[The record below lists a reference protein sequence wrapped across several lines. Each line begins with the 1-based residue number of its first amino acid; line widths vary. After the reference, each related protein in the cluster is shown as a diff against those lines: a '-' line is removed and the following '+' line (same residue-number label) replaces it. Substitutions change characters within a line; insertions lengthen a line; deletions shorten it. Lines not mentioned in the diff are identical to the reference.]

1 MKVFWGC
8 KLVRLTKGD
17 RVYGSTRSRK
27 ASIGILICMVCVL
40 QISVFQSGLG
50 QAAGQGLGNSA
61 GDSTGTSA
69 SAQAHYPLIDI
80 SRLSE
85 YIGAPQRLFVNTEI
99 VDEPTLGSP
108 DAKLVLIEFS
118 DFNCTSCA
126 RFHGSSL
133 PELIAN
139 YVDTGKMRF
148 VYRDFVGVG
157 GSISLNASL
166 AGNCLHDQVG
176 TDDYF
181 PLMNELYGSSGRKTM
196 NKFLELANQQGLEY
210 VADDLLLCIEDKV
223 FSPEVY
229 DDINAAYAVGIRG
242 TPAFIL
248 GYEASDGTVDGLLL
262 LGAAPFEKFAAL
274 IDQFLVAY
282 DVLAF
287 TTHPLPEK
295 LSSNY

>member
-1 MKVFWGC
+1 MKVFWGNTNVNTNVGSLGKGERMYETISRN
-8 KLVRLTKGD
+8 KLLI
-17 RVYGSTRSRK
+17 K
-27 ASIGILICMVCVL
+27 ALLCIFCIFQLSAFQNANAQNTTDTTL
-40 QISVFQSGLG
+40 QE
-50 QAAGQGLGNSA
+50 
-61 GDSTGTSA
+61 
-69 SAQAHYPLIDI
+69 HYPLIDI
-80 SRLSE
+80 NRLAT
-85 YIGAPQRLFVNTEI
+85 YIGAPERLFVNVQI
-99 VDEPTLGSP
+99 ADEPTLGVP
-108 DAKLVLIEFS
+108 EAKLVMIEFS

-133 PELIAN
+133 QDLIAN

-157 GSISLNASL
+157 GSLSLNAAL
-166 AGNCLHDQVG
+166 AGNCLHDQIG
-176 TDDYF
+176 TDAYF
-181 PLMNELYGSSGRKTM
+181 PLMNDLYGSSGRKTM
-196 NKFLELANQQGLEY
+196 NKFLELAIEQELEY

-262 LGAAPFEKFAAL
+262 LGAAPYDKFAAL
-274 IDQFLVAY
+274 IDQFLVAQ
-282 DVLAF
+282 DVLSF
-287 TTHPLPEK
+287 TTHSLPEK